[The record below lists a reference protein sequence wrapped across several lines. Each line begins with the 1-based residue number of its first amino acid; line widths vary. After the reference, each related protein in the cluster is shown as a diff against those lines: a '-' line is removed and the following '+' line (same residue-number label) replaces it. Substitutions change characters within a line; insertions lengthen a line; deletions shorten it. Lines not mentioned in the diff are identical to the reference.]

1 MLLNGGSGVRAE
13 LSKTLSEANSILEG
27 LSEEGTAALGVSLR
41 LCGRFRD
48 KCPPVFVGIATGL
61 Q

>member
-1 MLLNGGSGVRAE
+1 MRAE